1 MSSNNKNELLRR
13 IEEQYK
19 ELSKGQKRLADYI
32 VQNYDKAVFLTAA
45 GLEKL

>member
-32 VQNYDKAVFLTAA
+32 VQNYDKAVF
-45 GLEKL
+45 